1 MKNKIILVAGYPG
14 AGKSTFSRKLAQHLN
29 IPCFNKD
36 TIKEVMAD
44 SFGVE
49 NEAVLIR
56 DKLGSTATF
65 MLMLHIAERFLQTGN
80 ICILESNF
88 QIIHPQP
95 LSESE
100 LIKKLLEKYNTECLT
115 FVFKGELD
123 VISERYFLRDKER
136 HWIHSR
142 AENKD
147 SMKHYCI
154 NTRLGEIEIGQT
166 ITVDATSF
174 SDINY
179 NNLYDIADKFIKS

>member
-1 MKNKIILVAGYPG
+1 MKNKLILVAGYPA
-14 AGKSTFSRKLAQHLN
+14 AGKSTFSRELSQRFN

-36 TIKEVMAD
+36 IIREVMAD
-44 SFGVE
+44 GFGAE
-49 NEAVLIR
+49 NEEVLNR
-56 DKLGSTATF
+56 DKKGSAVTF

-88 QIIHPQP
+88 QILHPLP

-100 LIKKLLEKYNTECLT
+100 QIKKLLDEYNAECLT

-123 VISERYFLRDKER
+123 VISERYFNRDKER
-136 HWIHSR
+136 HWVHGK
-142 AENKD
+142 AADKD
-147 SMKHYCI
+147 SIKYYCI

-179 NNLYDIADKFIKS
+179 NDLYGITEKFING